1 MFRHKNESD
10 QGSVNA
16 EIANS
21 VFLELPSAS
30 NWNTLIN
37 IIQELGASGE
47 LTVLSK
53 WKNCEISA

>member
-53 WKNCEISA
+53 